1 MLSKCLTAAIA
12 LLFAVAGANAAD
24 AAKPKNMA
32 EALCGTWKADTS
44 DQKGALQ
51 VSFDKTGAFT
61 EGTFYGNPIKTF
73 KIKTASPLA
82 FELKYDIVKMKG
94 MTGTVQFKDGKFGT
108 DFRTIDGT
116 VSSMLAKGKLTW
128 QKEEVAAEK
137 K

>member
-1 MLSKCLTAAIA
+1 MLSRCLTAAVA
-12 LLFAVAGANAAD
+12 LFFAVADAAAAD
-24 AAKPKNMA
+24 SAKPKNMA

-51 VSFDKTGAFT
+51 VSFDKSGAFT
-61 EGTFYGNPIKTF
+61 EGTFFGNPIKTF
-73 KIKTASPLA
+73 KIKSAAPLA

-94 MTGTVQFKDGKFGT
+94 MSGTVQFKDGKFGT

-116 VSSMLAKGKLTW
+116 VSSMLVKGKLTW
-128 QKEEVAAEK
+128 QKEELAEK